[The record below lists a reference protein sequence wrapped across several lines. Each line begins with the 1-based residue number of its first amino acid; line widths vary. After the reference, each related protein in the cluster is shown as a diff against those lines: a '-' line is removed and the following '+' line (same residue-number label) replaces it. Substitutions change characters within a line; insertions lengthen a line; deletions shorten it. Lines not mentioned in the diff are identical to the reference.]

1 LLCSIVA
8 TAPPTSGR
16 MGTAAYNCYTER
28 KKTKRQVKKVDIPA
42 VVAGGGEK
50 GGGAY
55 SNIIKR
61 GPLPVY
67 SFYIPSGSV
76 RGEMVTGIG
85 GHAKGEGSYTLWLG
99 LEKCRV

>member
-1 LLCSIVA
+1 MGA
-8 TAPPTSGR
+8 GR
-16 MGTAAYNCYTER
+16 
-28 KKTKRQVKKVDIPA
+28 
-42 VVAGGGEK
+42 GEK

-55 SNIIKR
+55 DNIIKR
-61 GPLPVY
+61 GRLPVY

-76 RGEMVTGIG
+76 CGGGKMVIGIG